1 MFPFLLAS
9 VAGNKGKNSNC
20 EPEHSTSHC
29 NHSSQCLLR
38 AFYMSDP
45 VLNTAPELLFNP
57 HNHHVRIE
65 KTDVAETELPQQ

>member
-1 MFPFLLAS
+1 MSTCFLFYWLRWLGIRVKIQTVGQNIPLLIAIILA
-9 VAGNKGKNSNC
+9 
-20 EPEHSTSHC
+20 
-29 NHSSQCLLR
+29 R
-38 AFYMSDP
+38 AFYVSDP